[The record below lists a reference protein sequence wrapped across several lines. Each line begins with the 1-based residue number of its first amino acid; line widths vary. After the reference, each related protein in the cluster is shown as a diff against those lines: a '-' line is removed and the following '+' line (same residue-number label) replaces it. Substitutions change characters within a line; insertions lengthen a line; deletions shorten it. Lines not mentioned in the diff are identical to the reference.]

1 MNEQGRLH
9 LGSWPRQEALLRTI
23 LILATGASGLALLL
37 FVILGVTPA
46 GFPAPLTAVAGAF
59 LLTAVLSL
67 ALLRRGRY
75 GWAVGI
81 YMAGLTLVVFM
92 ATYFANGTQ
101 GPITVVLIS
110 VPVVAGLLG
119 GRQAAR
125 NMVFLV
131 VGIYLAMAAL
141 EAFGVLEPLRIG
153 GIAERL
159 TYHSVFVLAIAM
171 ITYLV
176 MTSNQL
182 TQRALLAEGER
193 SDQLAQANLQLEMA
207 AQAEVE
213 ARRREEGLVRQLRQS
228 VARYSAYLGQ
238 VMAGNYQARLSL
250 DGAEAAGANGEAVA
264 PIEEL
269 VILGKQIEDTVQALL
284 EALDNLQRVQRRYVQ
299 ESWEE
304 FAQGAVQRDYR
315 YTEAASQELPAGPQD
330 TWSASLAE
338 AVREHRV
345 TAAEEELALPITLR
359 GELLGAIGLR
369 REGQQGW
376 SEVEL
381 ALAET
386 VGDQLAQTME
396 SLRLLEDAQRRAAR
410 DRLMSQLTARM
421 RETLDV
427 ETVLKTAVDE
437 IGEALGLAALDLR
450 LSPNDGGTET
460 GRAYLKEEIE

>member
-1 MNEQGRLH
+1 MDMNEQGRLQ

-23 LILATGASGLALLL
+23 LILATGASCLALLL
-37 FVILGVTPA
+37 FVILGVTPS
-46 GFPAPLTAVAGAF
+46 GFPLPLTAVAGAF
-59 LLTAVLSL
+59 LLTAALSL

-81 YMAGLTLVVFM
+81 YIVGFTLVVFM
-92 ATYFANGTQ
+92 AIYFANGAQ
-101 GPITVVLIS
+101 GPITVVLVSI
-110 VPVVAGLLG
+110 PVVAGLLG
-119 GRQAAR
+119 GRHAAR

-141 EAFGVLEPLRIG
+141 EGFGVLEPLRIVG
-153 GIAERL
+153 LAERL
-159 TYHSVFVLAIAM
+159 IYHSVFVLAIAI

-176 MTSNQL
+176 MTSNQM
-182 TQRALLAEGER
+182 TQGALLAEEER

-213 ARRREEGLVRQLRQS
+213 ARRREEGLVRHLRQS

-238 VMAGNYQARLSL
+238 VMDGNYQARLSL
-250 DGAEAAGANGEAVA
+250 DAAEAAGANGEAVA
-264 PIEEL
+264 PVEEL

-304 FAQGAVQRDYR
+304 FAQGAIQRDYR
-315 YTEAASQELPAGPQD
+315 YTQAASQELPAGLQD

-410 DRLMSQLTARM
+410 DRLMGEVMGRM
-421 RETLDV
+421 RETLDL
-427 ETVLKTAVDE
+427 ETVLKTTADE
-437 IGEALGLAALDLR
+437 LFRVLNLDEVTVRLVPDIG
-450 LSPNDGGTET
+450 GGDEV
-460 GRAYLKEEIE
+460 RS

>member
-1 MNEQGRLH
+1 MNEQGRLQ
-9 LGSWPRQEALLRTI
+9 LGSWPRQEELLRTI
-23 LILATGASGLALLL
+23 LILAVGASCLALLL

-46 GFPAPLTAVAGAF
+46 GFPAPLMAVAGAF

-81 YMAGLTLVVFM
+81 YMVGFTLVVFM
-92 ATYFANGTQ
+92 AIYFANGAQ

-110 VPVVAGLLG
+110 IPVVAGLLG
-119 GRQAAR
+119 GRYTAR

-141 EAFGVLEPLRIG
+141 EAFGVIEPLRIG
-153 GIAERL
+153 GLAERL
-159 TYHSVFVLAIAM
+159 TYHSVFVLAIAI

-176 MTSNQL
+176 MTANQL
-182 TQRALLAEGER
+182 TQGALLAEEER

-228 VARYSAYLGQ
+228 VTRYSAYLGQ

-250 DGAEAAGANGEAVA
+250 DAAAAAGANGEAVA
-264 PIEEL
+264 PVEEL
-269 VILGKQIEDTVQALL
+269 VILGQQIEDTVQALL

-315 YTEAASQELPAGPQD
+315 YTQAASQKLPAGPQD
-330 TWSASLAE
+330 TWSAPLAE
-338 AVREHRV
+338 AVRGHRV

-376 SEVEL
+376 SQAEL

-396 SLRLLEDAQRRAAR
+396 SLRLLEDAQRRAAG
-410 DRLMSQLTARM
+410 DRLMSEVMGRM
-421 RETLDV
+421 RETLDL
-427 ETVLKTAVDE
+427 ETVLKTTADE
-437 IGEALGLAALDLR
+437 LFRVLNLDEVTVRLVPDIG
-450 LSPNDGGTET
+450 DGDEV
-460 GRAYLKEEIE
+460 RS